1 MDNKQVY
8 LATADAVV
16 HLVKAIRPDQW
27 DNPGLGSWDVRG
39 LVGHTGRAFVTV
51 TEYLAEPSAEVTLA
65 TAADYLAA
73 AHRADPVLHVGVAER
88 GVVAGAELGDDP
100 ATAFAALRDEMLRA
114 LPADDPAV
122 PTRFGGMPLSEFLGT
137 RVFELVVHGTD
148 IAAATGQRPALPDD
162 GLALA
167 VRLAGEAIVRNEQA
181 VPALRLLTGR
191 DGSALN
197 IF

>member
-1 MDNKQVY
+1 MDNRQIY

-16 HLVKAIRPDQW
+16 HLVKAIRADQW

-51 TEYLAEPSAEVTLA
+51 TEYLAMPTPDGPLS
-65 TAADYLAA
+65 TAGDYLAA
-73 AHRADPVLHVGVAER
+73 AHNADPVLHVGVAER
-88 GVVAGAELGDDP
+88 GMVAGAELGDDP

-114 LPADDPAV
+114 LPPHDPAV
-122 PTRFGGMPLSEFLGT
+122 PTRLGNLPLSEFLVT

-148 IAAATGQRPALPDD
+148 IAAATGQRPELPDE
-162 GLALA
+162 GLSLA
-167 VRLAGEAIVRNEQA
+167 VRLAADAIVRNRQA

-191 DGSALN
+191 DGSSLN